1 MATSSENNEAIKKQP
16 APVERV
22 DQLIQQK
29 DSERHEE
36 GMKQVLQ
43 QAEGVQGEVADVMAG
58 MEAPS
63 ERISERNREDKKGDL
78 KTGSTQQSDD
88 DDQAAQ
94 IKSGLKK
101 RSLPRKEV
109 MIKKIRTA
117 INLQIKNEMKKA
129 AKLKKNMAVGG
140 AQEYNAS
147 IARIRGL
154 KQVLKSLFNAT
165 VDKITSLYFNYFSS
179 DGRRK
184 TADQL

>member
-1 MATSSENNEAIKKQP
+1 VASTSENNEVTSENQ
-16 APVERV
+16 APTERV
-22 DQLIQQK
+22 DELIKKK
-29 DSERHEE
+29 DTERHDE

-63 ERISERNREDKKGDL
+63 ERVSERNREDKKGDL
-78 KTGSTQQSDD
+78 KTGSGQQSDD
-88 DDQAAQ
+88 DQLVQ
-94 IKSGLKK
+94 IKTGLKRK
-101 RSLPRKEV
+101 SLPRKEV

-117 INLQIKNEMKKA
+117 INLQIKHEMKKA
-129 AKLKKNMAVGG
+129 AKLKKNITVGS

-147 IARIRGL
+147 IARIRTL

-165 VDKITSLYFNYFSS
+165 IDKITAFYFNYFSR

-184 TADQL
+184 AADQA